1 MYREVA
7 MVTKKG
13 QSTVDYLIMFAV
25 VVAAILAVAN
35 SLNSKVESS
44 LNSATDKMVTQVSK
58 INFGN

>member
-1 MYREVA
+1 